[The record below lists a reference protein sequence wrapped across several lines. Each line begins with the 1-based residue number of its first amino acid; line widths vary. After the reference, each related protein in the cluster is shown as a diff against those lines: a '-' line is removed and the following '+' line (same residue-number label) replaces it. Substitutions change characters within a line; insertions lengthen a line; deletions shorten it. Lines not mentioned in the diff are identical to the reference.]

1 MIFSTKATE
10 QVFQVVLQVMEA
22 ILEENPYDWCISTIW
37 YKILYSDW
45 LCAIVPPFTTEVVV
59 SVTYVY
65 QTGQNLTIS
74 FQIFPFSIGAIL
86 LTSDPYSLISLLSDM
101 AVSDVVTVAVKIDII
116 TSPMRTQMKANVR
129 ASTDRGARSPYLKG
143 KQRRDLT
150 SSFQFFIPLISITLL
165 LKLNK
170 VLIHSFFLRLS
181 YGS

>member
-1 MIFSTKATE
+1 
-10 QVFQVVLQVMEA
+10 MEA

-59 SVTYVY
+59 SVTYVD

-74 FQIFPFSIGAIL
+74 FQIFLFSIGAIL
-86 LTSDPYSLISLLSDM
+86 LTSEPYSLISLLSDM

-143 KQRRDLT
+143 KQRRGLT

-170 VLIHSFFLRLS
+170 VLIHGFFLLLS